1 MILQMDDIGPLV
13 TEAGKSNHRRLIQ
26 EQSLGKLLK
35 GWHFAWV
42 ELQETG
48 DAEKYQD

>member
-1 MILQMDDIGPLV
+1 MILQMDDIGPLI

-35 GWHFAWV
+35 GWYFAWG
-42 ELQETG
+42 ELRETG